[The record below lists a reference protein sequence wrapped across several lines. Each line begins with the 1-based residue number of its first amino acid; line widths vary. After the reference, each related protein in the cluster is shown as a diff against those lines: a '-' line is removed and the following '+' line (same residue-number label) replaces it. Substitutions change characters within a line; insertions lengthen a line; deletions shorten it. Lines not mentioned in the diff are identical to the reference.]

1 MLSAP
6 LMPYLLVGMCFKNLS
21 VLITEQTGQLLNA
34 QFIDQLLLNQW
45 DYSSWRLQMRTQQ
58 EKGICCNKGNC
69 KFYVYLP
76 VFSSDTNVRS
86 KRKAEKAE
94 IHSGSGRE
102 GGGVGV
108 ILMKGILEG

>member
-45 DYSSWRLQMRTQQ
+45 DYSSWRLQMRTQ
-58 EKGICCNKGNC
+58 EEEFAVTKETVNFMCI
-69 KFYVYLP
+69 YP
-76 VFSSDTNVRS
+76 FSHQTPMCGVRGRQ
-86 KRKAEKAE
+86 KRLKYTQD
-94 IHSGSGRE
+94 R
-102 GGGVGV
+102 GGGF
-108 ILMKGILEG
+108 IIMKGILKG